1 MNCYRSRFRTLL
13 LAAAL
18 TSGPGL
24 AWAQTDTSGAEQ
36 NATAGVS
43 NEVAETPT
51 EEMRDSIPGVVDWSV
66 AVQLF
71 SLNSTDA
78 AEKGWNRIKNRHQD
92 LLGDMELLI
101 KEVDLDDR
109 GVFYRGQIVPFPNQ
123 ATALDLCSQLKA
135 RKQDCL
141 VVRR

>member
-1 MNCYRSRFRTLL
+1 MNE
-13 LAAAL
+13 AAVSPS
-18 TSGPGL
+18 TN
-24 AWAQTDTSGAEQ
+24 TEQ
-36 NATAGVS
+36 R
-43 NEVAETPT
+43 E
-51 EEMRDSIPGVVDWSV
+51 SIPGVVDWTV

-71 SLNSTDA
+71 SLNSTEA
-78 AEKGWNRIKNRHQD
+78 AERGWNSIKKRHQD
-92 LLGDMELLI
+92 LVGDMELLV
-101 KEVDLDDR
+101 KEVDLGDR